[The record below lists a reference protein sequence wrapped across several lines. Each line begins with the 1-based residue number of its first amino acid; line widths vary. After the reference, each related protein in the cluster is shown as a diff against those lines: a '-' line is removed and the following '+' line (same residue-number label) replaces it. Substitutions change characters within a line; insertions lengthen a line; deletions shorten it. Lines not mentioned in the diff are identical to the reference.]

1 MQKKPN
7 GLGRGLGALLNS
19 DTAKTQNNTP
29 IAAINTA
36 LNSQQLKN
44 KDQQTTVQNSLTTSV
59 QRVPATPFTA
69 APEKAANLGSTS
81 PVPGIPSIA
90 QLQTADLPE
99 YQNQLTKTQKTAQS
113 VLELS
118 PKQLS
123 PLIDQPRTEFYSSTL
138 DELAVSIKNYGILQP
153 IVIAPTNQTDQYT
166 IIAGERRW
174 RAAQIAGLEKV
185 PCVIRQPS
193 DHSSLELAL
202 IENIQ
207 REELS
212 PLDEA
217 RAFSKLIDEHSYTQD
232 TLANKV
238 GKDRATIANSLRL
251 LSLPPEILA
260 DLQAKA
266 LTAGHARALC
276 SLDEKKMQLKVRDM
290 IISKK
295 LSVRQTED
303 IVKELKKDRDSNEPT
318 GSQQLSPD
326 LRHLC
331 DQFKGHLGTKVRIT
345 GTAERGRIEISYYTF
360 EDLER
365 ISELMLSPGLN
376 PRRLMT

>member
-7 GLGRGLGALLNS
+7 GLGRGLGALLNPDLAKVPTHNLVATIPTNQQIS
-19 DTAKTQNNTP
+19 DTQQKADVVSKDVGKT
-29 IAAINTA
+29 
-36 LNSQQLKN
+36 
-44 KDQQTTVQNSLTTSV
+44 
-59 QRVPATPFTA
+59 ATPKPTPSTLENRA
-69 APEKAANLGSTS
+69 TPAPTVKPT
-81 PVPGIPSIA
+81 PT
-90 QLQTADLPE
+90 LQDLKTADLVDVE
-99 YQNQLTKTQKTAQS
+99 KRVGNVQSDGQN
-113 VLELS
+113 VLELAPS
-118 PKQLS
+118 QLT
-123 PLIDQPRTEFYSSTL
+123 PLVDQPRTEFYSSTL

-153 IVIAPTNQTDQYT
+153 IVVAATSIPGQYT

-174 RAAQIAGLEKV
+174 RAAQLAGLNKV
-185 PCVIRQPS
+185 PCVVRRPTE
-193 DHSSLELAL
+193 HSSLELAL

-212 PLDEA
+212 ALDEA
-217 RAFSKLIDEHSYTQD
+217 RAFSRLIDEHAYTQD
-232 TLANKV
+232 TLASKV

-251 LSLPPEILA
+251 LSLPIEILT
-260 DLQAKA
+260 DLQAKS

-303 IVKELKKDRDSNEPT
+303 IVKELKKDRDSKEPNAIP
-318 GSQQLSPD
+318 QLSPD

-331 DQFKGHLGTKVRIT
+331 DQFKGHLGTKVRIS
-345 GTAERGRIEISYYTF
+345 GTSDRGRIEISYYTF

-365 ISELMLSPGLN
+365 IAELMLSPGLN
-376 PRRLMT
+376 PRRPMA

>member
-7 GLGRGLGALLNS
+7 GLGRGLGALLNPDLMKAPVS
-19 DTAKTQNNTP
+19 TATGAIPTSQDIKPKDNNTLEKLGVP
-29 IAAINTA
+29 KPAPARTNLQPTQTMTSGTPPA
-36 LNSQQLKN
+36 QTQTLATLK
-44 KDQQTTVQNSLTTSV
+44 T
-59 QRVPATPFTA
+59 
-69 APEKAANLGSTS
+69 G
-81 PVPGIPSIA
+81 
-90 QLQTADLPE
+90 DLVEPQFGFDE
-99 YQNQLTKTQKTAQS
+99 RNMNA

-118 PKQLS
+118 TSQLS
-123 PLIDQPRTEFYSSTL
+123 PLADQPRTEFYSSTL
-138 DELAVSIKNYGILQP
+138 DELATSIKNYGILQP
-153 IVIAPTNQTDQYT
+153 IVVTKTATPDKFT

-174 RAAQIAGLEKV
+174 RAAQLAGLDKV
-185 PCVIRQPS
+185 PCIIRQPS
-193 DHSSLELAL
+193 EHSSLELAL

-212 PLDEA
+212 ALDEA
-217 RAFSKLIDEHSYTQD
+217 RAFSRLISEHSYTQD
-232 TLANKV
+232 TLASKV
-238 GKDRATIANSLRL
+238 GKDRATVANSLRL

-266 LTAGHARALC
+266 ITAGHARALC
-276 SLDEKKMQLKVRDM
+276 SLDEKKMQLKIRDM

-303 IVKELKKDRDSNEPT
+303 IVKELKKERDTNETNASP
-318 GSQQLSPD
+318 QLSPD

-345 GTAERGRIEISYYTF
+345 GTADRGRIEISYYTF

-365 ISELMLSPGLN
+365 IAELMLAPGLN
-376 PRRLMT
+376 PRRPVP

>member
-7 GLGRGLGALLNS
+7 GLGRGLGALLNPDLIKNQGPNPLAS
-19 DTAKTQNNTP
+19 MAAAQLAAQTQTDQPQLSKQPNAKVNASELSKVVADQEKTPHITTTQSP
-29 IAAINTA
+29 
-36 LNSQQLKN
+36 
-44 KDQQTTVQNSLTTSV
+44 
-59 QRVPATPFTA
+59 
-69 APEKAANLGSTS
+69 KAAATIQDVKTS
-81 PVPGIPSIA
+81 
-90 QLQTADLPE
+90 DLPD
-99 YQNQLTKTQKTAQS
+99 YQNPSTTMKKAGQS
-113 VLELS
+113 ILELS
-118 PKQLS
+118 PAQLS
-123 PLIDQPRTEFYSSTL
+123 PLVDQPRTEFYSSTL

-153 IVIAPTNQTDQYT
+153 IVVSPTTQADKFT

-174 RAAQIAGLEKV
+174 RAAQLAGLDKV

-193 DHSSLELAL
+193 EHSSLELAL

-212 PLDEA
+212 ALDEA
-217 RAFSKLIDEHSYTQD
+217 RAFSRLIDEHAYTQD
-232 TLANKV
+232 TLAAKV
-238 GKDRATIANSLRL
+238 GKDRTTIANSLRL
-251 LSLPPEILA
+251 LSLPAEILA
-260 DLQAKA
+260 DIQGKI

-290 IISKK
+290 IVSKK

-303 IVKELKKDRDSNEPT
+303 IVKELKRDRESNEPT
-318 GSQQLSPD
+318 GTQQLSPD

-365 ISELMLSPGLN
+365 IAELMLSPGLN
-376 PRRLMT
+376 PRRPMA

>member
-7 GLGRGLGALLNS
+7 GLGRGLGALLNADAS
-19 DTAKTQNNTP
+19 KPNTNTP
-29 IAAINTA
+29 IAAINNVLSNQNNANVAKAEDNIQGSKPNTDVSPKSPA
-36 LNSQQLKN
+36 LAAKPTGETPNAIANPLAGMNTLK
-44 KDQQTTVQNSLTTSV
+44 TS
-59 QRVPATPFTA
+59 
-69 APEKAANLGSTS
+69 
-81 PVPGIPSIA
+81 
-90 QLQTADLPE
+90 DLPDL
-99 YQNQLTKTQKTAQS
+99 QKRTQASQS
-113 VLELS
+113 AGQQVLELS
-118 PKQLS
+118 PLQLT
-123 PLIDQPRTEFYSSTL
+123 PLVDQPRTEFYSSTL
-138 DELAVSIKNYGILQP
+138 DELAVSIKSYGILQP
-153 IVIAPTNQTDQYT
+153 IVIAPTTEPDKFT

-174 RAAQIAGLEKV
+174 RAAQIAGLSKV

-193 DHSSLELAL
+193 EHSSLELAL

-217 RAFSKLIDEHSYTQD
+217 RAFSRLIDEHSYTQD

-238 GKDRATIANSLRL
+238 GKDRATVANSLRL
-251 LSLPPEILA
+251 LSLPAEILT

-303 IVKELKKDRDSNEPT
+303 IVKELKKDRDANEPS
-318 GSQQLSPD
+318 GSPQLSPD

-345 GTAERGRIEISYYTF
+345 GTADRGRIEISYYTF

-365 ISELMLSPGLN
+365 IAELMLSPALN

>member
-7 GLGRGLGALLNS
+7 GLGRGLGALLNADAS
-19 DTAKTQNNTP
+19 KPNANTP
-29 IAAINTA
+29 IAAINNV
-36 LNSQQLKN
+36 LNNQSNGNVAKTEDDIQGSKPNTDVSPKSSSLAAKPSAENPKTIANPLAGMNTLK
-44 KDQQTTVQNSLTTSV
+44 TS
-59 QRVPATPFTA
+59 
-69 APEKAANLGSTS
+69 
-81 PVPGIPSIA
+81 
-90 QLQTADLPE
+90 DLPDL
-99 YQNQLTKTQKTAQS
+99 QKRTQASQS
-113 VLELS
+113 AGQQVLELS
-118 PKQLS
+118 PLQLT
-123 PLIDQPRTEFYSSTL
+123 PLVDQPRTEFYSSTL
-138 DELAVSIKNYGILQP
+138 DELAVSIKSYGILQP
-153 IVIAPTNQTDQYT
+153 IVIAPTTEPDKFT

-174 RAAQIAGLEKV
+174 RAAQIAGLSKV

-193 DHSSLELAL
+193 EHSSLELAL

-217 RAFSKLIDEHSYTQD
+217 RAFSRLIDEHSYTQD

-238 GKDRATIANSLRL
+238 GKDRATVANSLRL
-251 LSLPPEILA
+251 LSLPPEILT

-303 IVKELKKDRDSNEPT
+303 IVKELKKDRDANEPS
-318 GSQQLSPD
+318 GSPQLSPD

-345 GTAERGRIEISYYTF
+345 GTADRGRIEISYYTF

-365 ISELMLSPGLN
+365 IAELMLSPALN

>member
-7 GLGRGLGALLNS
+7 GLGRGLGALLNPEMIKNQNS
-19 DTAKTQNNTP
+19 DAGQNGLNSS
-29 IAAINTA
+29 NTA
-36 LNSQQLKN
+36 QNAAPQTRSSGPANIDNTMGRQPLRTAVANPSQLPLLK
-44 KDQQTTVQNSLTTSV
+44 KTEPPRVEELTTEDLV
-59 QRVPATPFTA
+59 HKPQ
-69 APEKAANLGSTS
+69 APTS
-81 PVPGIPSIA
+81 
-90 QLQTADLPE
+90 QT
-99 YQNQLTKTQKTAQS
+99 QS

-118 PKQLS
+118 PNQLT
-123 PLIDQPRTEFYSSTL
+123 PLVDQPRTEFYSSTL

-153 IVIAPTNQTDQYT
+153 IVVAPTTTPGAYT

-174 RAAQIAGLEKV
+174 RAAQLAGLEKV
-185 PCVIRQPS
+185 PCVVRQPTE
-193 DHSSLELAL
+193 HSSLELAL

-212 PLDEA
+212 ALDEA
-217 RAFSKLIDEHSYTQD
+217 RAFAKLLDEHSYTQD
-232 TLANKV
+232 TLAAKV

-266 LTAGHARALC
+266 ITAGHARALC
-276 SLDEKKMQLKVRDM
+276 SLDEKKLQLKVRDM
-290 IISKK
+290 IVSKK

-303 IVKELKKDRDSNEPT
+303 IVKELKKDRASNEANAAP
-318 GSQQLSPD
+318 QLPPD

-345 GTAERGRIEISYYTF
+345 GTADRGRIEISYYTF

-365 ISELMLSPGLN
+365 IAELMLSPGLN
-376 PRRLMT
+376 PRRPMA

>member
-7 GLGRGLGALLNS
+7 GLGRGLGALLNP
-19 DTAKTQNNTP
+19 DTSKSQSSTP
-29 IAAINTA
+29 IAAINNA
-36 LNSQQLKN
+36 LQNHLNNTEQQVA
-44 KDQQTTVQNSLTTSV
+44 TTNHPVQNSTETSAKNFSANEKLSV
-59 QRVPATPFTA
+59 TQKPA
-69 APEKAANLGSTS
+69 GSTS
-81 PVPGIPSIA
+81 VMGMGNIK
-90 QLQTADLPE
+90 TADLPE
-99 YQNQLTKTQKTAQS
+99 YQAQGSRELKTGQS

-118 PKQLS
+118 PAQLT
-123 PLIDQPRTEFYSSTL
+123 PLVDQPRTEFYSSTL

-153 IVIAPTNQTDQYT
+153 IVIAPTKDADKYT

-174 RAAQIAGLEKV
+174 RAAQIAGLNKV
-185 PCVIRQPS
+185 PCVVRQPTE
-193 DHSSLELAL
+193 HSSLELAL

-217 RAFSKLIDEHSYTQD
+217 RAFSKLIDEHAYTQD

-251 LSLPPEILA
+251 LSLPAEILT
-260 DLQAKA
+260 DLQAKS

-345 GTAERGRIEISYYTF
+345 GTAERGRIEISYFTF

-365 ISELMLSPGLN
+365 IAELMLSPGLN

>member
-7 GLGRGLGALLNS
+7 GLGRGLGALLNPEMLK
-19 DTAKTQNNTP
+19 AQQ
-29 IAAINTA
+29 AASLSLGNVSPKEDAPLVSPTERAQKINTLPSKPA
-36 LNSQQLKN
+36 KATNEPAQAEVLAHAKPITSLSEIKTE
-44 KDQQTTVQNSLTTSV
+44 DLISQTTHGNQKKEQAVL
-59 QRVPATPFTA
+59 
-69 APEKAANLGSTS
+69 LISTS
-81 PVPGIPSIA
+81 
-90 QLQTADLPE
+90 
-99 YQNQLTKTQKTAQS
+99 
-113 VLELS
+113 
-118 PKQLS
+118 QLS
-123 PLIDQPRTEFYSSTL
+123 PLVDQPRTEFYSSTL

-153 IVIAPTNQTDQYT
+153 IVVAPTDQQGNYT

-174 RAAQIAGLEKV
+174 RAAQLAGLETV
-185 PCVIRQPS
+185 PCILRQPTE
-193 DHSSLELAL
+193 HSSLELAL

-212 PLDEA
+212 SLDEA
-217 RAFSKLIDEHSYTQD
+217 RAFSRLIDEHSYTQD
-232 TLANKV
+232 TLASKV

-260 DLQAKA
+260 DLQAKV

-290 IISKK
+290 IVSKK

-303 IVKELKKDRDSNEPT
+303 IVKELKKDRDSNEPAGT
-318 GSQQLSPD
+318 SQLSPD

-331 DQFKGHLGTKVRIT
+331 DQFKGHLGTKVRIS
-345 GTAERGRIEISYYTF
+345 GTAERGKIEISYYTF

-365 ISELMLSPGLN
+365 IAELMLSPGLN
-376 PRRLMT
+376 PRRPLEPTHRGTAP